1 MTFGADTIRTPPL
14 TPLASPTTTATAA
27 TIPTTA
33 APPPTTA
40 NSRDPEPSAGDK
52 DKSPKQRAQRRET
65 FIVRTSET
73 YETPPVM
80 NNKPM
85 FALKRR
91 RDEDYY
97 DLVQNKRANT
107 SGYSMF
113 KVSLEQTPA
122 HSSEIAQ
129 ALAPPPA
136 AANVSVPD
144 ASVQSK
150 VRCGVC
156 ATSREA
162 LLMLGRLEDPVQQQ
176 ALQARL
182 AQRYGGLALRAL
194 SRTPEEET
202 GEGEAP
208 LQAGAEDLAA
218 SGLSRWE
225 CARTCARGRRRR
237 ERMMLTIDTYLASW
251 SLRATYI
258 SSFYTLTYHL
268 GCILL
273 RST

>member
-80 NNKPM
+80 NNKPT

-113 KVSLEQTPA
+113 KVSL
-122 HSSEIAQ
+122 
-129 ALAPPPA
+129 
-136 AANVSVPD
+136 
-144 ASVQSK
+144 
-150 VRCGVC
+150 
-156 ATSREA
+156 
-162 LLMLGRLEDPVQQQ
+162 
-176 ALQARL
+176 
-182 AQRYGGLALRAL
+182 
-194 SRTPEEET
+194 
-202 GEGEAP
+202 
-208 LQAGAEDLAA
+208 
-218 SGLSRWE
+218 
-225 CARTCARGRRRR
+225 
-237 ERMMLTIDTYLASW
+237 
-251 SLRATYI
+251 
-258 SSFYTLTYHL
+258 
-268 GCILL
+268 
-273 RST
+273 